1 MIAPFLG
8 SPTTVAPTAPAPPTD
23 SSLAG
28 KNYKLICDPKASCW
42 LHTLAGLSN
51 VVSRGKKLNA
61 VVGLAGASFVALKV
75 AMIAG
80 AVLTISFPPLVIG
93 VALLGTSIA
102 LAILFSRLS
111 LPKQVK
117 DLCEAAK
124 KFNKKNDLPS
134 VYTVLGPRTDSPE
147 NPKRVY
153 AFLYITNGGCNY
165 LHLIRTINPKSLF
178 KTSKLKMLREAKT
191 ASDFSTPITRDIEN
205 WAISQGVSL
214 RKTFLNQGQEKTLFA
229 NGGDLKMYQ
238 KKISL
243 RKKVR
248 IAIQILQKMV
258 NFWNLGFIHRDIKGV
273 NFLVH
278 NKVPYL
284 ADFDFASKCP
294 TKSQPLDCGTFSH
307 MLYTGGDVNLLH
319 ADFYALGMTLANLFG
334 EDFYKEA
341 IKRYPN
347 QFGLIEFDHIQQY
360 YETKTKEDLF
370 IPLREQ
376 HQGEEVYR
384 IMKALLTAPHSFD
397 LADLGNKV
405 NELVPY

>member
-1 MIAPFLG
+1 MSAPLLG

-28 KNYKLICDPKASCW
+28 KNYTLICDPKASCW

-134 VYTVLGPRTDSPE
+134 VCTVLGPRTDSPE

-153 AFLYITNGGCNY
+153 AFPYITNGGCND
-165 LHLIRTINPKSLF
+165 LHLISTINPKSFF
-178 KTSKLKMLREAKT
+178 KTSQLKMLRVAKT
-191 ASDFSTPITRDIEN
+191 ASDFSTRETRNIED

-238 KKISL
+238 KNISL

-258 NFWNLGFIHRDIKGV
+258 TFWKLGFIHRDIKGV

-284 ADFDFASKCP
+284 ADFDFASPCP
-294 TKSQPLDCGTFSH
+294 IGPKPINCGTASH
-307 MLYTGGDVNLLH
+307 VLYTGSDVNLLQ

-347 QFGLIEFDHIQQY
+347 QFGLIEFDRIQQFF
-360 YETKTKEDLF
+360 ETKTKEGLF
-370 IPLREQ
+370 IPLREE

-397 LADLGNKV
+397 LADLEKKV

>member
-1 MIAPFLG
+1 MLAPLLG
-8 SPTTVAPTAPAPPTD
+8 PHTPPAPASPASPTVAPSA
-23 SSLAG
+23 SKRYEL
-28 KNYKLICDPKASCW
+28 LHDPKASRW
-42 LHTLAGLSN
+42 LITLANLSN
-51 VVSRGKKLNA
+51 RVDVCKKLNA
-61 VVGLAGASFVALKV
+61 VVGLAGASFLALKV

-111 LPKQVK
+111 LPKQVL
-117 DLCEAAK
+117 DLCKAAK
-124 KFNKKNDLPS
+124 KFKRNELPS
-134 VYTVLGPRTDSPE
+134 VYTVLGPRTDLPE

-153 AFLYITNGGCNY
+153 AFPFITKGGCNH
-165 LHLIRTINPKSLF
+165 LHLISTINPKRFF
-178 KTSKLKMLREAKT
+178 KTSQLKMLREAQSK
-191 ASDFSTPITRDIEN
+191 SNISTPEARDIED

-238 KKISL
+238 KNISPK
-243 RKKVR
+243 KKVR

-258 NFWNLGFIHRDIKGV
+258 TFWNLGFIHRDIKGL

-284 ADFDFASKCP
+284 ADFDFASRCP
-294 TKSQPLDCGTFSH
+294 IGQHPIDCGTPSH
-307 MLYTGGDVNLLH
+307 TLYTDGDVNLLH

-334 EDFYKEA
+334 KDFYKEA

-347 QFGLIEFDHIQQY
+347 QFGLIEFDHIQQFF
-360 YETKTKEDLF
+360 EIKTLNGLF
-370 IPLREQ
+370 NPLREQ
-376 HQGEEVYR
+376 HQGEAVYC
-384 IMKALLTAPHSFD
+384 IMKALLTNPQSFS
-397 LADLGNKV
+397 LADLEKVV